1 MLARPGWSGSGRAMS
16 AFRVA
21 IVGAGAMG
29 REHARAFAALP
40 GVTVAG
46 IASRTRAKADA
57 LAREA
62 GIAHVA
68 DSVAELYERTQADLA
83 VVAVP
88 ELAANAVAKAAFRHP
103 WAVLL
108 EKPAG
113 YDLADAQDIAGAAA
127 GRAQPV
133 MVALNRRFYSS
144 TAAARADV
152 DSRPDETRFVHVQDQ
167 QSFAEARRYNHPP
180 QVVERF
186 MYANSVH
193 IIDLLRVFGRGEVQE
208 VNVVSPWRGET
219 TEVVLAY
226 VRFTS
231 GDHGLYEGLWQGP
244 GPWAC
249 SVATRSRRWTLQP
262 LERAAH
268 QNAGE
273 RARHEHELAEEDRKY
288 KAGFL
293 RQAMAAVAGVRG
305 EPTGIASLAD
315 SLATM
320 QLVHDIFGV

>member
-1 MLARPGWSGSGRAMS
+1 MS

-21 IVGAGAMG
+21 IVGAGGMG

-68 DSVAELYERTQADLA
+68 DSVAELYERTQANLV

-113 YDLADAQDIAGAAA
+113 YDLADARDIAAAAA
-127 GRAQPV
+127 GRPQPV

-144 TAAARADV
+144 TAAARADL
-152 DSRPDETRFVHVQDQ
+152 DSRAGETRFVHVQDQ
-167 QSFAEARRYNHPP
+167 QSFAEARRYKHPP

-208 VNVVSPWRGET
+208 VNVVSPWRGEA
-219 TEVVLAY
+219 TEVVLAH
-226 VRFTS
+226 VRFAS
-231 GDHGLYEGLWQGP
+231 GDHGLYEGLWRGP

-249 SVATRSRRWTLQP
+249 AVSTPSRRWTMQP
-262 LERAAH
+262 LERAAY

-273 RARHEHELAEEDRKY
+273 RTRHDVDLAEEDRAY

-293 RQAMAAVAGVRG
+293 RQAAAAVSRAKG
-305 EPTGIASLAD
+305 ERSEIAVLED

-320 QLVHDIFGV
+320 QLIHRIFGV